1 MTQQIRTCSFCGR
14 KYAVEAALQ
23 AAMNKTPWAFAVHD
37 ECTQLW
43 LKLTPQA
50 RLARI
55 AEEQDSAGLRSLPG

>member
-1 MTQQIRTCSFCGR
+1 
-14 KYAVEAALQ
+14 
-23 AAMNKTPWAFAVHD
+23 VHD